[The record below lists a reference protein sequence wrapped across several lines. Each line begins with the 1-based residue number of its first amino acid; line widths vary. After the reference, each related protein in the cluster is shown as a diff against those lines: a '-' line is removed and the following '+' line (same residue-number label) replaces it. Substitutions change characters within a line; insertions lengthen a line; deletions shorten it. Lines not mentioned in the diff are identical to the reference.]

1 MLVALSPLFLDINLG
16 LDPALV
22 AAWTVPV
29 IGLAAAGL
37 AFAVG
42 FAVFRRPP
50 SRLPHTLPAGAHEAA
65 PPTPAD
71 DPFVHGSRAE
81 RRSAYRR
88 EGTMVA
94 IQVTD
99 AEGQGPPVAG
109 WVTDRSVGGL
119 CLRLD
124 EAPPPGTYLNV
135 RPREATALV
144 PWTQVEVKS
153 RRQDGNA
160 WEVGCRF
167 VRTPPW
173 SVLLLFG

>member
-1 MLVALSPLFLDINLG
+1 MQAVLSPLFLDLNLG
-16 LDPALV
+16 LDSALV

-42 FAVFRRPP
+42 FAVLGRRG
-50 SRLPHTLPAGAHEAA
+50 SRLPAALAEDAHAAA
-65 PPTPAD
+65 PPSP
-71 DPFVHGSRAE
+71 DPFVQGSRSE
-81 RRSAYRR
+81 RRAALRR

-94 IQVTD
+94 IHVTD
-99 AEGQGPPVAG
+99 AEGEGKPVPG

-119 CLRLD
+119 CLRLE
-124 EAPPPGTYLNV
+124 EAVPVDSLLNV
-135 RPREATALV
+135 RPRDATAMV

-153 RRQDGNA
+153 CRQEGDV

-173 SVLLLFG
+173 SILVLFG